1 MSLMD
6 GMRKN
11 IRLLYVYMFLNRL
24 GMWLPII
31 VLFVQD
37 RGFSLTQYTILD
49 AVWYA
54 STLIF
59 EIPTG
64 VVTDRYGRKISLLIA
79 VLVQSLSLFIV
90 AYAYTFAVMFIA
102 YILWGFGSS
111 FETGTYDALIYDSL
125 DQIDRASDYRIVRGR
140 MTSLAILA
148 GALGSV
154 LAGYLGGIQLA
165 LPIILTASIALL
177 MFPMVLLIKEPKI
190 AKSIEPSHLL
200 HLKRSIQYISKNRL
214 VFLLI
219 LYSAFMVTA
228 IWGLYDFYQPFLVSF
243 GIEVEGIGLF
253 YLFFKLFGVAGAQFS
268 NLIFLKMGKSSIYLI
283 PPCFI
288 ISVLFMG
295 FFNHTIVI
303 AFIFIVFFL
312 NGVYIPIINDLI
324 NQNLPP
330 SKRATIISFGS
341 VLSCLMG
348 CIVYPLLGRIADTFS
363 IQMTFR
369 VLGLGVLVT
378 MSVVLFSLRRM
389 DITNPNLYL
398 IQKTK

>member
-1 MSLMD
+1 MG
-6 GMRKN
+6 GMRRN

-54 STLIF
+54 STLVF

-90 AYAYTFAVMFIA
+90 AYSYTFAVMFIA
-102 YILWGFGSS
+102 YVLWGFGSS
-111 FETGTYDALIYDSL
+111 FETGTHDALIYDSL
-125 DQIDRASDYRIVRGR
+125 DQINKASDYRIVRGR
-140 MTSLAILA
+140 MTSLAIFA
-148 GALGSV
+148 GALGSI

-177 MFPMVLLIKEPKI
+177 MFPLVLLIKEPKI
-190 AKSIEPSHLL
+190 AESVEPSHLL
-200 HLKRSIQYISKNRL
+200 HLKRSMQYISKNRP

-228 IWGLYDFYQPFLVSF
+228 VWGLYDFYQPFLVSF
-243 GIEVEGIGLF
+243 GIEVEEIGLL

-268 NLIFLKMGKSSIYLI
+268 NFIFKKVGKSSIYLI
-283 PPCFI
+283 PPCFV

-295 FFNHTIVI
+295 FFNNPIVI
-303 AFIFIVFFL
+303 SFIFLIFFL
-312 NGVYIPIINDLI
+312 NGVYIPIINGLI
-324 NQNLPP
+324 NQNLP
-330 SKRATIISFGS
+330 SSRRATIISFGS
-341 VLSCLMG
+341 VLSCSMG
-348 CIVYPLLGRIADTFS
+348 CVVYPVLGWIADTFS
-363 IQMTFR
+363 VQMTFR
-369 VLGLGVLVT
+369 VLGLGVFLT
-378 MSVVLFSLRRM
+378 MSVVLFLLMRM
-389 DITNPNLYL
+389 DINNPNLYM
-398 IQKTK
+398 IQKTRQ